1 MEPMMSG
8 LVIFDL
14 DGTLALTSEVDD
26 SCWIEAAHEVLGLE
40 SIETDWGHYEHS
52 TDEAIAMELIS
63 RRTDLPPTD
72 DTVHLVR
79 DAFIRRVEAA
89 AGRDPGL
96 FRPVPGATTVFAR
109 LRDAGWQV
117 AIATGG
123 WRTTARL
130 KLKVAGVPDSE
141 IPAAH
146 ADDAYPREEIIKQA
160 FDRAAAVSEE
170 AFERVVYVGDGRWDV
185 IATDRMGIGF
195 VGLAGGDRADVL
207 RAAGAADVRPDY
219 LDFPAFL
226 SAVNRRA
233 TPFF

>member
-1 MEPMMSG
+1 M
-8 LVIFDL
+8 
-14 DGTLALTSEVDD
+14 
-26 SCWIEAAHEVLGLE
+26 
-40 SIETDWGHYEHS
+40 
-52 TDEAIAMELIS
+52 
-63 RRTDLPPTD
+63 
-72 DTVHLVR
+72 
-79 DAFIRRVEAA
+79 
-89 AGRDPGL
+89 
-96 FRPVPGATTVFAR
+96 
-109 LRDAGWQV
+109 

-146 ADDAYPREEIIKQA
+146 ADDAYPREEIIKRA